1 MNWSILEDHPINT
14 ARSSK
19 TSMAVAFS
27 VKSAWSAW
35 SASLT
40 VLELGKWNKDLWVFD
55 LGKLENGKFNFMCGS
70 HSSISGSS
78 CFGMLL
84 PTFSVYFSSHQT
96 LGTVVIAI
104 LVVSFV
110 VL

>member
-1 MNWSILEDHPINT
+1 MWIITQKLSYQ
-14 ARSSK
+14 SSFHK
-19 TSMAVAFS
+19 TQAVIAP
-27 VKSAWSAW
+27 VA
-35 SASLT
+35 L
-40 VLELGKWNKDLWVFD
+40 LLPLGAD
-55 LGKLENGKFNFMCGS
+55 LGKLENGKFNFMYGS
-70 HSSISGSS
+70 HNIISGCS

-110 VL
+110 VSYGDLHNGLKYTFSH

>member
-1 MNWSILEDHPINT
+1 MWIITRNIRYGPFFQKLQPVI
-14 ARSSK
+14 APG
-19 TSMAVAFS
+19 A
-27 VKSAWSAW
+27 
-35 SASLT
+35 L
-40 VLELGKWNKDLWVFD
+40 LLPLGAD

-84 PTFSVYFSSHQT
+84 PTFSVYFSFHQT

-110 VL
+110 VSYGDLHNGLKYTFSH